1 MNKKVFLIYNISVIS
16 LYTVIEI
23 LYCFGAEYLLSL
35 SPAVLFSGTMV
46 LLTALPT
53 LSPQYRKTRKLFLVL
68 AIIDTSCAVVFSV
81 FFSKTQQYHVTIS
94 ICTAVFAF
102 LVVGVY
108 FGLILIDAY
117 KGLLITKITSGIG
130 IIVSFLNSLVNC
142 SLCIKYCYDMK
153 ALSASAAMV
162 TCSIAINLMAP
173 KLRNKTVQ
181 IILSIGSLAFL
192 VLPAVYLIRGYWG
205 FSGEAIAAIAIASVL
220 IALVCTIITA
230 IAGMRQ
236 ETNAPE
242 TAAPAFAAPTGI
254 YPAPAVNSYH
264 STPQAPA
271 PTAKPYQPMPQ
282 APAPMANAYQPTTPH
297 QAPVNVWTCPGCG
310 NVNTDGVFC
319 GNCGNRRM
327 APVAQNENSTW
338 TCPKCGNTPNTGKFC
353 VICGYKKNQT
363 V

>member
-1 MNKKVFLIYNISVIS
+1 
-16 LYTVIEI
+16 
-23 LYCFGAEYLLSL
+23 
-35 SPAVLFSGTMV
+35 
-46 LLTALPT
+46 
-53 LSPQYRKTRKLFLVL
+53 
-68 AIIDTSCAVVFSV
+68 
-81 FFSKTQQYHVTIS
+81 
-94 ICTAVFAF
+94 
-102 LVVGVY
+102 
-108 FGLILIDAY
+108 
-117 KGLLITKITSGIG
+117 
-130 IIVSFLNSLVNC
+130 
-142 SLCIKYCYDMK
+142 MK

-327 APVAQNENSTW
+327 APVAQNENSAW
-338 TCPKCGNTPNTGKFC
+338 ACPKCGHAMNTGKFC
-353 VICGYKKNQT
+353 VACGFKKDQT